1 MNTLRGSLTN
11 TQEGRGTLGFK
22 GETGLSAYE
31 LAVKNGYEGT
41 EQEWINHFGLDL
53 SGYVETSDVVD
64 NLTSTYTTRPLSAKQ
79 GKVLNEAINDLKPV
93 VLYNNP
99 SGSNSTIELS
109 DSVTNYSFIEI
120 YYHSNDDYE
129 GYKKLIAQNGNTVLY
144 EFQPQTNNED
154 ALYLKLRVITINGN
168 TISTRQGSTGYYIKE
183 VFFSTNGYQQYA
195 NNYIYI
201 TKVLGY
207 K

>member
-1 MNTLRGSLTN
+1 MALITWADKQAMGTQPSIPDVNKIKDSDMNQIKS
-11 TQEGRGTLGFK
+11 
-22 GETGLSAYE
+22 
-31 LAVKNGYEGT
+31 V
-41 EQEWINHFGLDL
+41 INNM
-53 SGYVETSDVVD
+53 EPT
-64 NLTSTYTTRPLSAKQ
+64 
-79 GKVLNEAINDLKPV
+79 

-99 SGSNSTIELS
+99 SGSNSTISLS

-120 YYHSNDDYE
+120 YYKSNDDYVSS
-129 GYKKLIAQNGNTVLY
+129 KKLIAQNGNTVLY
-144 EFQPQTNNED
+144 EFQPQTSNED

-168 TISTRQGSTGYYIKE
+168 TISTRQGSNGYYIKE